1 MINSKL
7 NNNNNNNN
15 NNNKLKIK
23 NDYYHQSVSPLEYAL
38 NNFSGKMR
46 SINWNII
53 NDPKDLEVWT
63 RIVQNFWIPEKIP
76 LSNDLES
83 WRTLSP
89 TWKKVVTRTF
99 TGLTL
104 LDTIQATIGDV
115 AQIKHSLT
123 DHEQVI
129 YTNFAFMVGVHA
141 RSYGSIFSTLCSS
154 EEIEEAHNWVINNE
168 KLQKRARILI
178 PFYVGEDPLK
188 SKVAAALMPGFL
200 LYGGFYLP
208 FYLSARSKLPNTSD
222 IIRLIL
228 RDKVIHNYYSGYKFQ
243 KKVEKLSPEK
253 QDEIKKFTFDLLYK
267 LIELEK
273 DYLYDLYS
281 EVGLAESAIKF
292 SIYNAGKFL
301 QNLGYDSPFS
311 KEETEIEPEIFSQL
325 SARADENHDFFSG
338 NGSSYVM
345 ALAEETEDED
355 WEF

>member
-1 MINSKL
+1 
-7 NNNNNNNN
+7 
-15 NNNKLKIK
+15 
-23 NDYYHQSVSPLEYAL
+23 
-38 NNFSGKMR
+38 MR

>member
-7 NNNNNNNN
+7 NSNS
-15 NNNKLKIK
+15 NNKLKIK

>member
-7 NNNNNNNN
+7 NSNS

-23 NDYYHQSVSPLEYAL
+23 NDYYHQSVSPLEYAF

>member
-1 MINSKL
+1 MSQE
-7 NNNNNNNN
+7 NNN
-15 NNNKLKIK
+15 LKIKQK
-23 NDYYHQSVSPLEYAL
+23 NDYYKLSVSPLEYAY

-46 SINWNII
+46 SVNWNVI

-63 RIVQNFWIPEKIP
+63 RVVQNFWIPEKIP

-83 WRTLSP
+83 WRSLSP
-89 TWKKVVTRTF
+89 EWQQLVTRTF

-115 AQIKHSLT
+115 AQIGHSLT

-129 YTNFAFMVGVHA
+129 YANFAFMVGVHA
-141 RSYGSIFSTLCSS
+141 RSYGSIFSTFCSS

-178 PFYVGEDPLK
+178 PFYVGKDPLK

-208 FYLSARSKLPNTSD
+208 FYLSSRSKLPNTSD

-228 RDKVIHNYYSGYKFQ
+228 RDKVIHNYYSGYKYQ
-243 KKVEKLSPEK
+243 RKVEKLSPEK
-253 QDEIKKFTFDLLYK
+253 QKEMKDFVFDLLYK
-267 LIELEK
+267 LIDLEK

-281 EVGLAESAIKF
+281 EVGIAESAIKF
-292 SIYNAGKFL
+292 SLYNAGKFL
-301 QNLGYDSPFS
+301 QNLGYDSPFT
-311 KEETEIEPEIFSQL
+311 KEETEIEPEVFSQL

>member
-7 NNNNNNNN
+7 NSNSNNN